1 MVLLQAAMSRGFV
14 LIIFLISFIVIF
26 TPVLTCLLMKLFWR
40 ILKKEAYI
48 NLKKPYYKDPLPF
61 SASIILSISFLIFVF
76 YLLILWFDK
85 AFPNYGYYNYKTVS
99 PQFSEG

>member
-1 MVLLQAAMSRGFV
+1 MVLLQAAMSGGFV

-26 TPVLTCLLMKLFWR
+26 TLVMTCLLMKLFWR

-61 SASIILSISFLIFVF
+61 IDNIILSSSFLVFAF
-76 YLLILWFDK
+76 YLRIFWFNKD
-85 AFPNYGYYNYKTVS
+85 FPNYGYYN
-99 PQFSEG
+99 